1 MTTDLWY
8 LVWTALL
15 PSVIPAIYLVGR
27 MQQPGGAQWALG
39 NRDEPIEI
47 PLWAQRAKRAHDNLT
62 ENLAAFAALVLIAH
76 VAGKANA
83 TTALG
88 AQIFFWA
95 RVGHVIIYTVG
106 IPGLR
111 TAVFFVG
118 AIGELMILF
127 QLFK

>member
-15 PSVIPAIYLVGR
+15 TTVIPMIYLAGR
-27 MQQPGGAQWALG
+27 IQMPGGLQWALG
-39 NRDEPIEI
+39 SRDEPFEI
-47 PLWAQRAKRAHDNLT
+47 PDWARRAERAHANLT
-62 ENLAAFAALVLIAH
+62 ENLATFAALVLVAH

-95 RVGHVIIYTVG
+95 RIAHVAVYTAG

-111 TAVFFVG
+111 TGVFFVG
-118 AIGELMILF
+118 AAGELMILF

>member
-15 PSVIPAIYLVGR
+15 TTVIPMIYLAGR
-27 MQQPGGAQWALG
+27 LQVPSGLQWALG
-39 NRDEPIEI
+39 NRDDPLEI
-47 PLWAQRAKRAHDNLT
+47 PVWAERAQRAHANLT
-62 ENLAAFAALVLIAH
+62 ENLATFAVLVLVAH

-95 RVGHVIIYTVG
+95 RVGHVAIYTAG

-111 TAVFFVG
+111 TGVFFVG
-118 AIGELMILF
+118 AAGELMILF